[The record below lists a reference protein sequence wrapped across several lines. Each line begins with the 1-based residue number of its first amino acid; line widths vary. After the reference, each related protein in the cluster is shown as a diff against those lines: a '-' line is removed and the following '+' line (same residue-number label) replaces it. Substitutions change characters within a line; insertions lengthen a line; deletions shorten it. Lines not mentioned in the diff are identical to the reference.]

1 MVYEAIRELVRYG
14 LEKGLITEDD
24 AIYARNQILEVLK
37 MDEYEEPEKD
47 GELTGAALEKILKV
61 LLDYAAEKGLL
72 QENSV
77 VYRDLFDTKLMN
89 CLMPRPSEVTKTFW
103 EKYQVSPETATDYY
117 YNLSRN
123 SDYIRRYRV
132 SKDMKWTTDTKY
144 GTLDITVNLSK
155 PEKDPKAIAAAK
167 LAKQSGYPKC
177 QLCMVRNQEMAELS
191 LKDIPYIG
199 RHTDSPF
206 YDRIEQWKQE
216 NGCANCR
223 TQLWIDDIS
232 SCLEM
237 VENGIGWSILPE
249 ICLKNYK
256 GSITPLFFQDGS
268 PFIRTSH
275 ILYKS
280 HYFELPQVR
289 AFIQTVLAE
298 DTLMLKYSTIFPVPL
313 SPENQQQGLHR
324 KADLQL
330 HLLPYYVWI
339 RLLHRHA
346 LQ

>member
-117 YNLSRN
+117 YNLSQN

-132 SKDMKWTTDTKY
+132 CRDMKWTTDTKY
-144 GTLDITVNLSK
+144 GTLDITVN
-155 PEKDPKAIAAAK
+155 
-167 LAKQSGYPKC
+167 
-177 QLCMVRNQEMAELS
+177 
-191 LKDIPYIG
+191 
-199 RHTDSPF
+199 
-206 YDRIEQWKQE
+206 
-216 NGCANCR
+216 
-223 TQLWIDDIS
+223 
-232 SCLEM
+232 
-237 VENGIGWSILPE
+237 
-249 ICLKNYK
+249 
-256 GSITPLFFQDGS
+256 
-268 PFIRTSH
+268 
-275 ILYKS
+275 
-280 HYFELPQVR
+280 
-289 AFIQTVLAE
+289 
-298 DTLMLKYSTIFPVPL
+298 
-313 SPENQQQGLHR
+313 
-324 KADLQL
+324 
-330 HLLPYYVWI
+330 
-339 RLLHRHA
+339 
-346 LQ
+346 

>member
-47 GELTGAALEKILKV
+47 GELTGADLEKILKV

-144 GTLDITVNLSK
+144 GTLDITDLAGADGYIQIGKRSKGYCSSETGKAERLSK
-155 PEKDPKAIAAAK
+155 VSALYGKYR
-167 LAKQSGYPKC
+167 LCRQSEPSGK
-177 QLCMVRNQEMAELS
+177 
-191 LKDIPYIG
+191 K
-199 RHTDSPF
+199 
-206 YDRIEQWKQE
+206 
-216 NGCANCR
+216 
-223 TQLWIDDIS
+223 
-232 SCLEM
+232 
-237 VENGIGWSILPE
+237 
-249 ICLKNYK
+249 
-256 GSITPLFFQDGS
+256 
-268 PFIRTSH
+268 
-275 ILYKS
+275 
-280 HYFELPQVR
+280 
-289 AFIQTVLAE
+289 
-298 DTLMLKYSTIFPVPL
+298 
-313 SPENQQQGLHR
+313 
-324 KADLQL
+324 
-330 HLLPYYVWI
+330 
-339 RLLHRHA
+339 
-346 LQ
+346 

>member
-155 PEKDPKAIAAAK
+155 PEKGYCSSETGKAERLSKVSALYGK
-167 LAKQSGYPKC
+167 YRLCRQSEPSGK
-177 QLCMVRNQEMAELS
+177 
-191 LKDIPYIG
+191 K
-199 RHTDSPF
+199 
-206 YDRIEQWKQE
+206 
-216 NGCANCR
+216 
-223 TQLWIDDIS
+223 
-232 SCLEM
+232 
-237 VENGIGWSILPE
+237 
-249 ICLKNYK
+249 
-256 GSITPLFFQDGS
+256 
-268 PFIRTSH
+268 
-275 ILYKS
+275 
-280 HYFELPQVR
+280 
-289 AFIQTVLAE
+289 
-298 DTLMLKYSTIFPVPL
+298 
-313 SPENQQQGLHR
+313 
-324 KADLQL
+324 
-330 HLLPYYVWI
+330 
-339 RLLHRHA
+339 
-346 LQ
+346 